1 MSHVVGGWVAGIGAA
16 VHTIALCLGLGLF
29 VLASLVLVAL
39 LSFFLVPDFL
49 VFEVLVRP
57 RGRSVGV
64 ASVAPA
70 GRRLLKSL
78 SGLSFCGRVETNF
91 EAFVFKCR
99 EEAVDAVGAAVGSLC
114 VEESGVDEAFGDSL
128 LSGKG
133 LLAFESSNVGS
144 RDSTACVAV
153 LCVRTAASVIS
164 QACARSASV
173 AVVERIVAR
182 AVSSAASA
190 AAE

>member
-1 MSHVVGGWVAGIGAA
+1 
-16 VHTIALCLGLGLF
+16 

-39 LSFFLVPDFL
+39 LAFFLVREFL
-49 VFEVLVRP
+49 FFEVLVRP

-64 ASVAPA
+64 ASVALA
-70 GRRLLKSL
+70 GRRLLKGL
-78 SGLSFCGRVETNF
+78 SSLSFCGRVETNF
-91 EAFVFKCR
+91 DSFVFQGR
-99 EEAVDAVGAAVGSLC
+99 EEAVDAVGAAVGRMC
-114 VEESGVDEAFGDSL
+114 VEEPGVDEAFGYLL

-133 LLAFESSNVGS
+133 LLAFESSDVGKS
-144 RDSTACVAV
+144 RLDG
-153 LCVRTAASVIS
+153 LCVRTAAYVIS

-173 AVVERIVAR
+173 VVVEQTVAI